1 MSSESGQSLIGMR
14 AIVTGGS
21 SGIGFACARRLLLD
35 GATVTIVARD
45 PDRLVKAV
53 ERLKAE
59 MPDEQCVKS
68 MTCDVTNEDDVRAA
82 VRFAAGDDAKLNIA
96 VAAAGT
102 GMLAPIITTDMETWR
117 MVIDTNLTGTFLAL
131 KHAVRAM
138 VNAGGGSFVAISSIS
153 AAVTHPYMTTYC
165 VSKAGIEALV
175 AGAADELG
183 CAGVRVNAVRPGM
196 TPTELT
202 AGVIDDPEIRATYL
216 SQMPLNERLVDVE
229 DIAST
234 VRFLVGPESA
244 MITGEAI
251 NVSGGHQLRRGPDY
265 ENLTRQLWGDDA
277 IEGRVPLD

>member
-1 MSSESGQSLIGMR
+1 MAEQTLEGLR
-14 AIVTGGS
+14 ALVTGGS
-21 SGIGFACARRLLLD
+21 SGIGFACAHRLAQD
-35 GATVTIVARD
+35 GASVTIVARD
-45 PDRLVKAV
+45 SDRLARAVK
-53 ERLKAE
+53 RLKAE
-59 MPDEQCVKS
+59 IPDERSVKS
-68 MTCDVTNEDDVRAA
+68 MICDVTNEDDVRSA
-82 VRFAAGDDAKLNIA
+82 VRFAAGDDAKLHIA

-102 GMLAPIITTDMETWR
+102 GMLAPIIATDMDTWR
-117 MVIDTNLTGTFLAL
+117 MVIDTNLTGTFLTL
-131 KHAVRAM
+131 KHAARAM

-153 AAVTHPYMTTYC
+153 AAVTHQYMTTYC

-183 CAGVRVNAVRPGM
+183 RAGVRVNAVRPGM

-202 AGVIDDPEIRATYL
+202 AGVVDDPEIKASYL
-216 SQMPLNERLVDVE
+216 AQMPLNERLVDVE
-229 DIAST
+229 DVAST

-277 IEGRVPLD
+277 IEGRIPLD

>member
-1 MSSESGQSLIGMR
+1 MAEKTLDDLQAL
-14 AIVTGGS
+14 VTGGS
-21 SGIGFACARRLLLD
+21 SGIGFACARRLILS
-35 GATVTIVARD
+35 GATVTIVARAS
-45 PDRLVKAV
+45 DRLARAV

-59 MPDEQCVKS
+59 IPDEQRVRS
-68 MTCDVTNEDDVRAA
+68 MICDVTVEDDVRSA
-82 VRFAAGDDAKLNIA
+82 VRFAAGEDEKLHIT
-96 VAAAGT
+96 VAAAGI
-102 GMLAPIITTDMETWR
+102 GMLAPIITTDMDTWR
-117 MVIDTNLTGTFLAL
+117 MVIDTNLTGTFLTL
-131 KHAVRAM
+131 KHAARAM
-138 VNAGGGSFVAISSIS
+138 VNAGGGSFVALSSIS

-183 CAGVRVNAVRPGM
+183 RARIRVNAVRPGM

-202 AGVIDDPEIRATYL
+202 AGVVDDPEIRATYL
-216 SQMPLNERLVDVE
+216 SQMPLNERLIDVE

-244 MITGEAI
+244 KITGEAI

-277 IEGRVPLD
+277 IEGRIPLD

>member
-1 MSSESGQSLIGMR
+1 MSEHKLKGLR
-14 AIVTGGS
+14 ALVTGGS
-21 SGIGFACARRLLLD
+21 SGIGFACARRLILD
-35 GATVTIVARD
+35 GAMVTIVARD
-45 PDRLVKAV
+45 PDRLARAV
-53 ERLKAE
+53 ERLESE
-59 MPDEQCVKS
+59 MPDEQRVKS
-68 MTCDVTNEDDVRAA
+68 MACDVTNEDDVCSA
-82 VRFAAGDDAKLNIA
+82 VRFAADEDAKLHIA

-102 GMLAPIITTDMETWR
+102 GMLAPVVSTDLETWQ
-117 MVIDTNLTGTFLAL
+117 MVIGTNLTGTFLTL
-131 KHAVRAM
+131 KHAARAM

-153 AAVTHPYMTTYC
+153 AAVTHPYMTAYC

-183 CAGVRVNAVRPGM
+183 RAGVRVNAVRPGM

-202 AGVIDDPEIRATYL
+202 AGVVDDPEIRMDYL

-229 DIAST
+229 DVANT

-277 IEGRVPLD
+277 IEGRIPLD

>member
-1 MSSESGQSLIGMR
+1 MTEKTLDRLR
-14 AIVTGGS
+14 ALVTGGS
-21 SGIGFACARRLLLD
+21 SGIGFACARRLILD

-45 PDRLVKAV
+45 SERLARAV

-59 MPDEQCVKS
+59 TPDKQRIKA

-82 VRFAAGDDAKLNIA
+82 VRFAAGEEAKLHIV

-102 GMLAPIITTDMETWR
+102 GMLAPIVTTDLDTWR
-117 MVIDTNLTGTFLAL
+117 SVIDTNLTGTFLTL
-131 KHAVRAM
+131 KHAARAM

-165 VSKAGIEALV
+165 VSKAGIETLV

-183 CAGVRVNAVRPGM
+183 RAGVRVNAVRPGM

-202 AGVIDDPEIRATYL
+202 AGVVDDPEIRATYL
-216 SQMPLNERLVDVE
+216 SQMPLNERLIDVE

-234 VRFLVGPESA
+234 VRFLVGPESV

-277 IEGRVPLD
+277 VEGRIPLD

>member
-1 MSSESGQSLIGMR
+1 MVEQALEGLR
-14 AIVTGGS
+14 ALVTGGS
-21 SGIGFACARRLLLD
+21 SGIGLACARRLVQD
-35 GATVTIVARD
+35 GAMVTIAARD
-45 PDRLVKAV
+45 QDRLARAI
-53 ERLKAE
+53 ERLAAE
-59 MPDEQCVKS
+59 ALDERSVKS
-68 MTCDVTNEDDVRAA
+68 MTCDVTNEDDVRSA
-82 VRFAAGDDAKLNIA
+82 VRFAAGDDAKLHIA

-102 GMLAPIITTDMETWR
+102 GMLAPVVSTDLETWQ
-117 MVIDTNLTGTFLAL
+117 MVIGTNLTGTFLTL
-131 KHAVRAM
+131 KHAARAM

-183 CAGVRVNAVRPGM
+183 RAGVRVNAVRPGM
-196 TPTELT
+196 TPTKLT
-202 AGVIDDPEIRATYL
+202 AGVVDDPEIRATYL
-216 SQMPLNERLVDVE
+216 SQMPLNERLVNVE
-229 DIAST
+229 DVAST

-277 IEGRVPLD
+277 IEGCIPLD